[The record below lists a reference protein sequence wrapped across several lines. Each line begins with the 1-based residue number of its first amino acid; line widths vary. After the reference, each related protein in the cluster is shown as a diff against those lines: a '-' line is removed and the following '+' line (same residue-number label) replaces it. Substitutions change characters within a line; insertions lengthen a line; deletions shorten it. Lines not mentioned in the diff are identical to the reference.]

1 MIEVRDDIKA
11 RVKDSG
17 RKLTD
22 LSRILELNYD
32 SLNAYVNGRR
42 KMPEIVDEKINKQLT
57 QWEDGV

>member
-1 MIEVRDDIKA
+1 MIEVRDDIKV

-42 KMPEIVDEKINKQLT
+42 KMPDGIDKKIEKQLT
-57 QWEDGV
+57 DWEDGI